1 VNDRADI
8 VITDGP
14 ISDIYT
20 IVMVIELERKHTFS
34 GGLEQLLVDLVSS
47 ATERAFRTGMETESS
62 PKTFRVV
69 S

>member
-1 VNDRADI
+1 
-8 VITDGP
+8 
-14 ISDIYT
+14 
-20 IVMVIELERKHTFS
+20 MVIELERKHTFS

-47 ATERAFRTGMETESS
+47 ATERAFRTVMETESS